1 MEKIVEID
9 LNNKYNLVDKYNE
22 KKVSNEMIEHII
34 KEAAFA
40 KKKDEIKI
48 IINKKCYIHR
58 NSVKLIKEG
67 LIEEYNKSLEETHR
81 NNIKQI
87 IFLFLGVIFI
97 SLSTLIKEGVIW
109 KEVLLISGW
118 VPIWEMIEVALFPDV
133 NGRRK
138 RKIIRKLLNS
148 EIIERTIKTEGN
160 IIVM

>member
-1 MEKIVEID
+1 MEKVIEID

-34 KEAAFA
+34 KEAAFV
-40 KKKDEIKI
+40 KKNEEIKI
-48 IINKKCYIHR
+48 VINKKCYIHR
-58 NSVKLIKEG
+58 NSIKLIKEG

-87 IFLFLGVIFI
+87 IFLFLGVTFIF
-97 SLSTLIKEGVIW
+97 LSTLIEEGIIW

-133 NGRRK
+133 NGRKK
-138 RKIIRKLLNS
+138 RKIIRNLLTS
-148 EIIERTIKTEGN
+148 EIIEKTIETRDN